1 MDLTPMNA
9 PVRPQPVAA
18 ANPLLTSPILPT
30 LLRLALPNVVAM
42 LGSTLVA
49 VAETA
54 YIGRLGI
61 VPLAAIAL
69 AFPFTM
75 LMQTTSAGAIG
86 GSVSSAISR
95 ALGANNVDRA
105 NALAW
110 HAATI
115 GILGGVFFT
124 LMMLL
129 FGRQLFALLGGDG
142 TVLTEATGYAT
153 VLFSGAILIWLV
165 NTLASILRGTG
176 NMRVP
181 SMTLLVVAVLQVI
194 CGGTLGLGLGGMP
207 RFGMI
212 GVATGQLIAYA
223 IGTSFFAWYLASGR
237 SRLTLNLSTF
247 ALQRNMFADI
257 LKVGAVSCLS
267 PVQTVLT
274 IVVFT
279 KIVTGFGV
287 AALAGYGIGARLEFL
302 LIPVAFAF
310 GVASTPMVGM
320 AIGAGLVARARRIAW
335 TSGYAAGLTVGLI
348 GIVVAIW
355 PSLWISLFTADT
367 DVATAA
373 ATYFAWAGPGFG
385 FFGFGIAMY
394 FASQG
399 AARVAGPVLAST
411 LRLLIVAGGGWWL
424 ATIHAPASTLFALV
438 ATAMFVFGIATGVV
452 VYFTRWGK

>member
-1 MDLTPMNA
+1 MNA
-9 PVRPQPVAA
+9 PVRLQPAA
-18 ANPLLTSPILPT
+18 KANTLLTSPILPT

-42 LGSTLVA
+42 FGSTLVA

-95 ALGANNVDRA
+95 ALGADNVDRA

-115 GILGGVFFT
+115 GVLGGLFFT
-124 LMMLL
+124 SMMLL
-129 FGRQLFALLGGDG
+129 FGRRLFALLGGDG
-142 TVLTEATGYAT
+142 AVLAEATGYAT
-153 VLFSGAILIWLV
+153 VLFSGAITIWLV

-194 CGGTLGLGLGGMP
+194 CGGALGLGLGGIP

-212 GVATGQLIAYA
+212 GVASGQLIAYT
-223 IGTSFFAWYLASGR
+223 IGTVFLAWYLASGR
-237 SRLTLNLSTF
+237 SRLALHPSTF
-247 ALQRNMFADI
+247 ALRRNMFADI
-257 LKVGAVSCLS
+257 LKVGAISCLS

-320 AIGAGLVARARRIAW
+320 AIGAGLVARARRVAW
-335 TSGYAAGLTVGLI
+335 TTGCAAGLTVGAI
-348 GIVVAIW
+348 GIIVAIW
-355 PSLWISLFTADT
+355 PSLWISLFTSDAEVT
-367 DVATAA
+367 TAA
-373 ATYFAWAGPGFG
+373 TTYFAWAGPGFG

-399 AARVAGPVLAST
+399 AARVTGPVLAST

-424 ATIHAPASTLFALV
+424 ATIHAPASMLFALV
-438 ATAMFVFGIATGVV
+438 ATAMFAFGIVTALA

>member
-1 MDLTPMNA
+1 MNA
-9 PVRPQPVAA
+9 PMRLPPTGA
-18 ANPLLTSPILPT
+18 ANALLISPILPT

-42 LGSTLVA
+42 FGSTLVA

-95 ALGANNVDRA
+95 ALGADNVDRA

-115 GILGGVFFT
+115 GIIGGLSFT
-124 LMMLL
+124 VMMLL
-129 FGRQLFALLGGDG
+129 FGRALFALLGGG
-142 TVLTEATGYAT
+142 GAVLDEATGYAT
-153 VLFSGAILIWLV
+153 VLFSGAIAIWLV

-194 CGGTLGLGLGGMP
+194 CGGALGLGIGGMP
-207 RFGMI
+207 RFGMV
-212 GVATGQLIAYA
+212 GVASGQLIAYA
-223 IGTSFFAWYLASGR
+223 IGTGFLIWYLVSGR
-237 SRLTLNLSTF
+237 SPLTLNLSTF
-247 ALQRNMFADI
+247 TLRKNMFADI
-257 LKVGAVSCLS
+257 LKVGAISCLS

-279 KIVTGFGV
+279 KIITGFGV

-320 AIGAGLVARARRIAW
+320 AIGAGLVTRARRVAW
-335 TSGYAAGLTVGLI
+335 TTGSAAGLTVGAI
-348 GIVVAIW
+348 GIIVAIW
-355 PSLWISLFTADT
+355 PSLWISLFTSDAEVT
-367 DVATAA
+367 KAA

-399 AARVAGPVLAST
+399 AAKVAGPVLAST
-411 LRLLIVAGGGWWL
+411 LRLLIVVGGGWWL
-424 ATIHAPASTLFALV
+424 ATIDAPAPMLFALV
-438 ATAMFVFGIATGVV
+438 ATAMFVFGIVTALT

>member
-1 MDLTPMNA
+1 MNA
-9 PVRPQPVAA
+9 SVRPQPVATPNA
-18 ANPLLTSPILPT
+18 LLTSPILPT

-42 LGSTLVA
+42 FGSTLVA

-95 ALGANNVDRA
+95 ALGAGNVERA

-110 HAATI
+110 HATTI

-124 LMMLL
+124 VMMLV
-129 FGRQLFALLGGDG
+129 FGRRVFALLGGG
-142 TVLTEATGYAT
+142 GAVLAEATGYAT
-153 VLFSGAILIWLV
+153 VLFSGAIVVWMV

-194 CGGTLGLGLGGMP
+194 CGGALGLGLGGVP

-212 GVATGQLIAYA
+212 GVASGQLIAYT
-223 IGTSFFAWYLASGR
+223 IGTCFLAWYLASGR

-247 ALQRNMFADI
+247 ALRKNMFADI
-257 LKVGAVSCLS
+257 LKVGAISCLS

-274 IVVFT
+274 IVIFT
-279 KIVTGFGV
+279 KIVAGFGV

-302 LIPVAFAF
+302 LIPIAFAF

-335 TSGYAAGLTVGLI
+335 TAGCAAGLAVGTI

-355 PSLWISLFTADT
+355 PTLWISLFTNEPA
-367 DVATAA
+367 VARAA

-385 FFGFGIAMY
+385 FFGFGITMY

-399 AARVAGPVLAST
+399 AAKVAGPVLAST
-411 LRLLIVAGGGWWL
+411 LRLTIVAFGGWWL
-424 ATIHAPASTLFALV
+424 ATIHAPASMLFALV
-438 ATAMFVFGIATGVV
+438 ASAMFAFGIGTAVA
-452 VYFTRWGK
+452 VYFTRWGR